1 MTSPSSG
8 NLARRFGWPAGLA
21 FYAGAQAATFGLT
34 WLAKRNSGQER
45 PAPDGPPIGRA
56 DDKAMYN
63 ALRQPVFA
71 PPDWAFGPVW
81 TLNNALQIW
90 GLLHVLN
97 LPPETPGRAAFLRL
111 QAAFWATYV
120 AFTPVFFGLRSPL
133 LGSAITL
140 ASLATTTVSAG
151 VAAGELRDRKALL
164 SLATVW
170 PWLVHASA
178 TSAAIALWN
187 RDELLGIGP
196 VADPPPR
203 WAKPPAPAVEGF

>member
-1 MTSPSSG
+1 MAASAP
-8 NLARRFGWPAGLA
+8 ARSLGWPAGLA
-21 FYAGAQAATFGLT
+21 VYAGAQAATFGLT
-34 WLAKRNSGQER
+34 WLAKRKGGQER
-45 PAPDGPPIGRA
+45 SLGSPIGGA

-71 PPDWAFGPVW
+71 PPDWAFALAW
-81 TLNNALQIW
+81 TFNNALQIR

-133 LGSAITL
+133 LGSAITG
-140 ASLATTTVSAG
+140 ARLATTTASAG
-151 VAAGELRDRKALL
+151 VAAVEMQDRKALL
-164 SLATVW
+164 SLASVW
-170 PWLVHASA
+170 PWLLIASA

-187 RDELLGIGP
+187 RDELLDVGP
-196 VADPPPR
+196 IADPPPG
-203 WAKPPAPAVEGF
+203 WAKGAAPT